1 VTAVLLVSGTA
12 YAEPSMQVA
21 ANDAPQDQPAETA
34 VEPAKAIEPAKAA
47 EPAPAAESKPI

>member
-1 VTAVLLVSGTA
+1 MLVSGTA
-12 YAEPSMQVA
+12 YADPSMQVA